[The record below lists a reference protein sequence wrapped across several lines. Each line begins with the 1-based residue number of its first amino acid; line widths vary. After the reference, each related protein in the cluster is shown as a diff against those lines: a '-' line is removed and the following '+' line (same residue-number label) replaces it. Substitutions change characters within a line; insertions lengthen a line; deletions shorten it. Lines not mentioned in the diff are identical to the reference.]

1 MGGLIKTDL
10 GLVSKE
16 NANWLYKQ
24 GIIARDGCLRF
35 NLVDGMI
42 EKKVQMYSYFRWVVD
57 DIKEK
62 IPTAPKQV
70 RLDTEDMVTL
80 MREGVLRKPY
90 FAGKEEFHY
99 MAKYPAVESLY
110 NTGRKVCLEHQGET
124 KGGKK
129 REFIDFDD

>member
-1 MGGLIKTDL
+1 MEGLITTDL
-10 GLVSKE
+10 GLVSSE

-24 GIIARDGCLRF
+24 GVIARDGSLKF
-35 NLVDGMI
+35 NLVDGML
-42 EKKVQMYSYFRWVVD
+42 EKKVQVYSYFRWVVD

-80 MREGVLRKPY
+80 MREGNLRKPY
-90 FAGKEEFHY
+90 KNGESEFHY
-99 MAKYPAVESLY
+99 MAKYPICESLY
-110 NTGRKVCLEHQGET
+110 NLGRKVCLEHQGQ
-124 KGGKK
+124 GKTGQK